1 MEILLIE
8 ESDRLLDFISCFS
21 FSQDPL
27 GYLDSFLTDENPYFT
42 LEEEVI
48 LEADLKTEK
57 LM

>member
-21 FSQDPL
+21 FCQDPL

-48 LEADLKTEK
+48 LEVDLKTEQ
-57 LM
+57 